1 MIGAIVIKKE
11 FVEEATNKYGK
22 KIVDA
27 VFEKM
32 KGQHPDILLN
42 ELDGEEREC
51 FLTITKNQYQKI
63 NKMSL
68 TGSEIVEEILYECYK
83 LGIQKEVMDLAMEYI
98 KDGNS
103 LVESYEMAF
112 KKINKTKEKEK
123 ANVIG

>member
-51 FLTITKNQYQKI
+51 FLTIMKNRYQK
-63 NKMSL
+63 N
-68 TGSEIVEEILYECYK
+68 
-83 LGIQKEVMDLAMEYI
+83 
-98 KDGNS
+98 
-103 LVESYEMAF
+103 
-112 KKINKTKEKEK
+112 
-123 ANVIG
+123 